1 MNPEDMQCQLKPALI
16 DSLKREG
23 CMSISKL
30 SFFNVGFEN
39 NELAEN
45 QWASILRRVTEI
57 AHCLVLKLLYN
68 KPRS

>member
-1 MNPEDMQCQLKPALI
+1 
-16 DSLKREG
+16 
-23 CMSISKL
+23 MSISKW

-45 QWASILRRVTEI
+45 KWASILRRVTEI